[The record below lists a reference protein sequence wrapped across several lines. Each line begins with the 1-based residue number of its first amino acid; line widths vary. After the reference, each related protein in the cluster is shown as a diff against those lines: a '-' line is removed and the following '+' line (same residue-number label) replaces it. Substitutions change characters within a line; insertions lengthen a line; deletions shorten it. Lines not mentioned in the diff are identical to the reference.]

1 MNIDFNNIILE
12 CQEQQIQ
19 GFKDYIAV
27 DQEAGTLFLSTKKQ
41 VITREVPS

>member
-27 DQEAGTLFLSTKKQ
+27 DQETGTLFLSTKKQ